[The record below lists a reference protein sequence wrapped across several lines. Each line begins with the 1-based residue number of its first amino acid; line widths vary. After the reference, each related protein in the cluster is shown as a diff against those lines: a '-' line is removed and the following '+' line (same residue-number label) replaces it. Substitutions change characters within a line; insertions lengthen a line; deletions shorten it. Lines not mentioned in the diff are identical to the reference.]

1 MFKAFALTGR
11 LFKIRIKIWYEKWCY
26 IGVSKLLIFNTLIYK
41 KFFKKLHNSLIFSI
55 FANENKYIRYEKSTK
70 DVEFEKLQK
79 RVEKLVKA
87 NKSLKKD
94 KRNLKR
100 RLTTSQNKSNKYRSE
115 LKKKEKPNVGLDKE
129 SFEQIMSLLDDIIIH
144 P

>member
-1 MFKAFALTGR
+1 MK
-11 LFKIRIKIWYEKWCY
+11 
-26 IGVSKLLIFNTLIYK
+26 
-41 KFFKKLHNSLIFSI
+41 
-55 FANENKYIRYEKSTK
+55 KSTK
-70 DVEFEKLQK
+70 DTELEKLQK
-79 RVEKLVKA
+79 RVEKLLKA

-100 RLTTSQNKSNKYRSE
+100 RLATSQNKSNKYRSE

>member
-1 MFKAFALTGR
+1 M
-11 LFKIRIKIWYEKWCY
+11 
-26 IGVSKLLIFNTLIYK
+26 
-41 KFFKKLHNSLIFSI
+41 
-55 FANENKYIRYEKSTK
+55 EKSTK
-70 DVEFEKLQK
+70 DTELEKLEK
-79 RVEKLVKA
+79 RVEKLVNA

>member
-1 MFKAFALTGR
+1 M
-11 LFKIRIKIWYEKWCY
+11 
-26 IGVSKLLIFNTLIYK
+26 
-41 KFFKKLHNSLIFSI
+41 
-55 FANENKYIRYEKSTK
+55 EKSTK
-70 DVEFEKLQK
+70 DTELEKLQK

-94 KRNLKR
+94 KRNLER

>member
-1 MFKAFALTGR
+1 MK
-11 LFKIRIKIWYEKWCY
+11 
-26 IGVSKLLIFNTLIYK
+26 
-41 KFFKKLHNSLIFSI
+41 
-55 FANENKYIRYEKSTK
+55 KSTK
-70 DVEFEKLQK
+70 DTELEKLQK

-129 SFEQIMSLLDDIIIH
+129 AFEQIMSLLDDIIIH

>member
-1 MFKAFALTGR
+1 MK
-11 LFKIRIKIWYEKWCY
+11 
-26 IGVSKLLIFNTLIYK
+26 
-41 KFFKKLHNSLIFSI
+41 
-55 FANENKYIRYEKSTK
+55 KSTK
-70 DVEFEKLQK
+70 DTELEKLQK

-87 NKSLKKD
+87 NKSLKRD

-129 SFEQIMSLLDDIIIH
+129 TFDQMMSLLDDIIIH

>member
-1 MFKAFALTGR
+1 M
-11 LFKIRIKIWYEKWCY
+11 
-26 IGVSKLLIFNTLIYK
+26 
-41 KFFKKLHNSLIFSI
+41 
-55 FANENKYIRYEKSTK
+55 EKSTK
-70 DVEFEKLQK
+70 DTELEKLKK

>member
-1 MFKAFALTGR
+1 M
-11 LFKIRIKIWYEKWCY
+11 
-26 IGVSKLLIFNTLIYK
+26 
-41 KFFKKLHNSLIFSI
+41 
-55 FANENKYIRYEKSTK
+55 EKSNK
-70 DVEFEKLQK
+70 DTELENLQK

>member
-1 MFKAFALTGR
+1 M
-11 LFKIRIKIWYEKWCY
+11 
-26 IGVSKLLIFNTLIYK
+26 
-41 KFFKKLHNSLIFSI
+41 
-55 FANENKYIRYEKSTK
+55 EKSTK
-70 DVEFEKLQK
+70 DTELEKLQK

-129 SFEQIMSLLDDIIIH
+129 SFQQIMSLLDDIIIH

>member
-1 MFKAFALTGR
+1 MK
-11 LFKIRIKIWYEKWCY
+11 
-26 IGVSKLLIFNTLIYK
+26 
-41 KFFKKLHNSLIFSI
+41 
-55 FANENKYIRYEKSTK
+55 KSTK
-70 DVEFEKLQK
+70 DTELEKLQK

-100 RLTTSQNKSNKYRSE
+100 RLTTSQTKSNKYRSE

>member
-1 MFKAFALTGR
+1 MQVR
-11 LFKIRIKIWYEKWCY
+11 Q
-26 IGVSKLLIFNTLIYK
+26 
-41 KFFKKLHNSLIFSI
+41 
-55 FANENKYIRYEKSTK
+55 KSTK
-70 DVEFEKLQK
+70 DTELEKLQK

>member
-1 MFKAFALTGR
+1 MK
-11 LFKIRIKIWYEKWCY
+11 E
-26 IGVSKLLIFNTLIYK
+26 
-41 KFFKKLHNSLIFSI
+41 
-55 FANENKYIRYEKSTK
+55 STK
-70 DVEFEKLQK
+70 DTELEKLQK

-100 RLTTSQNKSNKYRSE
+100 RLTTSQNKSNRYRSE
-115 LKKKEKPNVGLDKE
+115 LKKKEKPNVELDKE
-129 SFEQIMSLLDDIIIH
+129 AFEQIMSLLDDIIIH

>member
-1 MFKAFALTGR
+1 MK
-11 LFKIRIKIWYEKWCY
+11 
-26 IGVSKLLIFNTLIYK
+26 
-41 KFFKKLHNSLIFSI
+41 
-55 FANENKYIRYEKSTK
+55 KSTK
-70 DVEFEKLQK
+70 DTELEKLQK
-79 RVEKLVKA
+79 RVEKLLKA
-87 NKSLKKD
+87 NKSVKKD

>member
-1 MFKAFALTGR
+1 MKNPV
-11 LFKIRIKIWYEKWCY
+11 KNKE
-26 IGVSKLLIFNTLIYK
+26 SK
-41 KFFKKLHNSLIFSI
+41 
-55 FANENKYIRYEKSTK
+55 E
-70 DVEFEKLQK
+70 LQK

>member
-1 MFKAFALTGR
+1 M
-11 LFKIRIKIWYEKWCY
+11 
-26 IGVSKLLIFNTLIYK
+26 K
-41 KFFKKLHNSLIFSI
+41 KS
-55 FANENKYIRYEKSTK
+55 NKDTEL
-70 DVEFEKLQK
+70 EKLQK
-79 RVEKLVKA
+79 RVEKLLKA

>member
-1 MFKAFALTGR
+1 M
-11 LFKIRIKIWYEKWCY
+11 
-26 IGVSKLLIFNTLIYK
+26 
-41 KFFKKLHNSLIFSI
+41 
-55 FANENKYIRYEKSTK
+55 EKSTK
-70 DVEFEKLQK
+70 DTDLEKLQK

>member
-1 MFKAFALTGR
+1 M
-11 LFKIRIKIWYEKWCY
+11 
-26 IGVSKLLIFNTLIYK
+26 
-41 KFFKKLHNSLIFSI
+41 
-55 FANENKYIRYEKSTK
+55 EKSTK
-70 DVEFEKLQK
+70 DTELEKLQK

-115 LKKKEKPNVGLDKE
+115 LKKKEKPNVELDKE

>member
-1 MFKAFALTGR
+1 M
-11 LFKIRIKIWYEKWCY
+11 I
-26 IGVSKLLIFNTLIYK
+26 
-41 KFFKKLHNSLIFSI
+41 
-55 FANENKYIRYEKSTK
+55 KSTK
-70 DVEFEKLQK
+70 DTELEKLQK

>member
-1 MFKAFALTGR
+1 M
-11 LFKIRIKIWYEKWCY
+11 
-26 IGVSKLLIFNTLIYK
+26 
-41 KFFKKLHNSLIFSI
+41 
-55 FANENKYIRYEKSTK
+55 EKSTK
-70 DVEFEKLQK
+70 DTEFEKLEK

-115 LKKKEKPNVGLDKE
+115 LKKKEKPNVGLNKE

>member
-1 MFKAFALTGR
+1 M
-11 LFKIRIKIWYEKWCY
+11 
-26 IGVSKLLIFNTLIYK
+26 
-41 KFFKKLHNSLIFSI
+41 
-55 FANENKYIRYEKSTK
+55 EKSTK
-70 DVEFEKLQK
+70 DTELEKLQK
-79 RVEKLVKA
+79 RVEKLEKA
-87 NKSLKKD
+87 NKSLKRD
-94 KRNLKR
+94 KRNLER

>member
-1 MFKAFALTGR
+1 M
-11 LFKIRIKIWYEKWCY
+11 
-26 IGVSKLLIFNTLIYK
+26 
-41 KFFKKLHNSLIFSI
+41 
-55 FANENKYIRYEKSTK
+55 EKSTK
-70 DVEFEKLQK
+70 DTELEKLQK

-87 NKSLKKD
+87 NKSLKRD
-94 KRNLKR
+94 KRNLER

-129 SFEQIMSLLDDIIIH
+129 AFEQMMSLLDDIIIH

>member
-1 MFKAFALTGR
+1 MK
-11 LFKIRIKIWYEKWCY
+11 
-26 IGVSKLLIFNTLIYK
+26 
-41 KFFKKLHNSLIFSI
+41 
-55 FANENKYIRYEKSTK
+55 KSTK
-70 DVEFEKLQK
+70 DTELEKLQK
-79 RVEKLVKA
+79 RVEKLLKA

-100 RLTTSQNKSNKYRSE
+100 RLTTTQNKSNKYLSE

>member
-1 MFKAFALTGR
+1 MVLKLWCKGKNFYDKGQGINAEPLT
-11 LFKIRIKIWYEKWCY
+11 L
-26 IGVSKLLIFNTLIYK
+26 
-41 KFFKKLHNSLIFSI
+41 
-55 FANENKYIRYEKSTK
+55 
-70 DVEFEKLQK
+70 EKLEK

>member
-1 MFKAFALTGR
+1 M
-11 LFKIRIKIWYEKWCY
+11 
-26 IGVSKLLIFNTLIYK
+26 
-41 KFFKKLHNSLIFSI
+41 
-55 FANENKYIRYEKSTK
+55 EKSTK
-70 DVEFEKLQK
+70 DTELEKLQK

-115 LKKKEKPNVGLDKE
+115 LFKKEKPNVGLDKE

>member
-1 MFKAFALTGR
+1 MK
-11 LFKIRIKIWYEKWCY
+11 
-26 IGVSKLLIFNTLIYK
+26 
-41 KFFKKLHNSLIFSI
+41 
-55 FANENKYIRYEKSTK
+55 KSTK
-70 DVEFEKLQK
+70 DTELEKLQK

-87 NKSLKKD
+87 NKSLKRD

>member
-1 MFKAFALTGR
+1 M
-11 LFKIRIKIWYEKWCY
+11 
-26 IGVSKLLIFNTLIYK
+26 
-41 KFFKKLHNSLIFSI
+41 
-55 FANENKYIRYEKSTK
+55 EKSTK
-70 DVEFEKLQK
+70 DTELEKLQK

-115 LKKKEKPNVGLDKE
+115 LKKKEKPNIGLDKE

>member
-1 MFKAFALTGR
+1 M
-11 LFKIRIKIWYEKWCY
+11 
-26 IGVSKLLIFNTLIYK
+26 
-41 KFFKKLHNSLIFSI
+41 
-55 FANENKYIRYEKSTK
+55 EKSTK
-70 DVEFEKLQK
+70 DTELERLQK

>member
-1 MFKAFALTGR
+1 M
-11 LFKIRIKIWYEKWCY
+11 
-26 IGVSKLLIFNTLIYK
+26 
-41 KFFKKLHNSLIFSI
+41 
-55 FANENKYIRYEKSTK
+55 EKSTK
-70 DVEFEKLQK
+70 DAELEKLQK

-87 NKSLKKD
+87 YKSLKKD